1 MSVVNQDDGP
11 RFLALSEVAQIL
23 AVTDTQVYA
32 LVRSGSLKAL
42 KLGGRGRWR
51 VERSELESYIARMYD
66 QTEQFI
72 AAHPFGRGELDDSG
86 LDEAGL
92 TEAEID

>member
-1 MSVVNQDDGP
+1 MSVVNPEEGP
-11 RFLALSEVAQIL
+11 RFLALSEVAQVL

-32 LVRSGSLKAL
+32 LVRSGSLKAI

-51 VERSELESYIARMYD
+51 VERSELESFIARMYD

-72 AAHPFGRGELDDSG
+72 AEHPFGRAELDEAG

-92 TEAEID
+92 D

>member
-1 MSVVNQDDGP
+1 MSVTGQEDS

-32 LVRSGSLKAL
+32 LVRSGSLKAI

-51 VERSELESYIARMYD
+51 VERAALEAFIGRMYD
-66 QTEQFI
+66 ETEQFI
-72 AAHPFGRGELDDSG
+72 AEHPFGRGEDADDADVAVTAAAADLD
-86 LDEAGL
+86 
-92 TEAEID
+92 

>member
-1 MSVVNQDDGP
+1 MSVSGQEDS

-32 LVRSGSLKAL
+32 LVRSGSLKAI

-51 VERSELESYIARMYD
+51 VERAALEAFIGRMYD
-66 QTEQFI
+66 ETQQFI
-72 AAHPFGRGELDDSG
+72 AEHPFGRGEM
-86 LDEAGL
+86 DEADAGSSSR
-92 TEAEID
+92 ADVD